1 MLFHIATDS
10 LILKEIG
17 IASSYVKDITAAF
30 DMDSV
35 DTIQKLANA
44 VKGLNAQQ
52 QAYILYAN
60 GVSAAQATEVLG
72 INELTDAE
80 IRSAMAIY
88 SAISAKEVMT
98 VAEVKNTI
106 ATQTGNVVLAEEVAN
121 IVAETVADE
130 SGTIAKNAKT
140 AAIIKE
146 TMALKGLNAA
156 QIESV
161 ASQLELSAGIGALS
175 AGASGLGTV
184 LKGLGSKISAFFSSG
199 IGLFLAGL
207 AGAAAGLVSALQVG
221 YEILNIISKAQGVKP
236 IDQASVKLAKEREE
250 QRKKEVEQIRSTIDR
265 EKELAN
271 SIENTISE
279 YDRLGVKTH
288 LTAEEQSELSSLQ
301 NDLIN
306 NFAKEAKGIDLV
318 NGKYEDNI
326 KKLKELNELEK
337 TRLRQKLEIAY
348 YDEVS
353 SPIKDLEGNEING
366 SYQLF
371 KRKKGYNELYDDKII
386 DNVFHNTGIKSA
398 TFGDET
404 YYYLSGQGSLKET
417 IKGLDNAIAELEKDY
432 TLAERQTGEVGEVYS
447 KLISVRESLVSQQ
460 EGITEA
466 ANELAQSY
474 IESFEQDGI
483 TVENVTEETYQEW
496 HDELIAQ
503 FAKDD
508 PTLQQAIEDKLT
520 NLLSPEKLYAGS
532 DFDFS
537 SWFSSSG
544 FDEIEKQIDK
554 LKSAYKSVAD
564 GGTVDSEVFE
574 MFPELMKWADNP
586 KKLQLAMQ
594 KIANESISPLLKEL
608 SELYTAA
615 PRGSEEAVAIKN
627 TMQYLS
633 KISDISSKVT
643 DQYAEQK
650 EILKKQIYD
659 TKQLIN
665 RAKEKKE
672 AEQENLEQLKKQK
685 EQLEE
690 TLEKYETAAS
700 VITDYI
706 DEQIDSLEEQKDA
719 VQETYDKQ
727 IQALEDE
734 ADERERI
741 NDLREKE
748 LELEKAKNSMVRVY
762 DSERGGFTIQ
772 QNQETVKQAQK
783 EYDNAVK
790 DSRIAELEKER
801 DEALNPFENQITELE
816 TYKKS
821 WEDAVKAY
829 QKTQDE
835 MTAAAVFGSDWRNM
849 VIEKDTSAIGAFVQN
864 YGNTAY
870 QLHSIIEPQI
880 EQTEKNIDVIEKEID
895 SYEGLQNKQKSYLD
909 FFKTYSKDFAIAVGE
924 QKDALVNFANA
935 IKNNATA
942 SELFRLYDTV
952 MSKFSSDYIPEFA
965 NGGVSNSTGLAMLH
979 GTKQKSEVT
988 FNAEDARK
996 LYEAIHGSSSIQLGN
1011 QLAKNLISS
1020 ALQSTRDSASVVN
1033 NNQPTK
1039 IENTWVINEPKFSSS
1054 EDYRVFANHMD
1065 RYVREA
1071 NMNRLVGK
1079 K

>member
-1 MLFHIATDS
+1 MS
-10 LILKEIG
+10 
-17 IASSYVKDITAAF
+17 
-30 DMDSV
+30 SV

-52 QAYILYAN
+52 QAYVLCAN
-60 GVSAAQATEVLG
+60 GVSAAQAAEVLST
-72 INELTDAE
+72 NQLTDAE
-80 IRSAMAIY
+80 IRSAMAVY
-88 SAISAKEVMT
+88 SATGAKEVMT
-98 VAEVKNTI
+98 VADIKNTI
-106 ATQTGNVVLAEEVAN
+106 AMQTGNAVLAEEISN
-121 IVAETVADE
+121 IVAEMVAEED
-130 SGTIAKNAKT
+130 GVIAKNAKT
-140 AAIIKE
+140 AAIIRE

-156 QIESV
+156 QIES
-161 ASQLELSAGIGALS
+161 AAKQLELSGGINAVTAS
-175 AGASGLGTV
+175 TSGLGAV
-184 LKGLGSKISAFFSSG
+184 LKGLGTNISKFFNSG
-199 IGLFLAGL
+199 VGLFLTGLAGVAAGL
-207 AGAAAGLVSALQVG
+207 AAALQVG
-221 YEILNIISKAQGVKP
+221 YVILDIIEKVQGIEP
-236 IDQASVKLAKEREE
+236 IDQKATKQAKEREE

-265 EKELAN
+265 EKELAD
-271 SIENTISE
+271 SVEKTVSE
-279 YDRLGVKTH
+279 YEKLGSKTH
-288 LTAEEQSELSSLQ
+288 LTTEEQGELVSLQ

-306 NFAKEAKGIDLV
+306 NFAREAKGIDLV
-318 NGKYEDNI
+318 NGKYDENI
-326 KKLKELNELEK
+326 ERLKRLNELEK

-348 YDEVS
+348 YDAATA
-353 SPIKDLEGNEING
+353 PIKDLEGNEING
-366 SYQLF
+366 NYQLF
-371 KRKKGYNELYDDKII
+371 RRKKGYNELYDDKII
-386 DNVFHNTGIKSA
+386 DNYFHNTGIKSA

-404 YYYLSGQGSLKET
+404 YYYLKGQGSLQKT
-417 IKGLDNAIAELEKDY
+417 IEGLDNAIAELEKDY

-447 KLISVRESLVSQQ
+447 KLISVRDSLLSQQ
-460 EGITEA
+460 DDITKA
-466 ANELAQSY
+466 ADELAASY
-474 IESFEQDGI
+474 IENFEQDGVTI
-483 TVENVTEETYQEW
+483 DTVTEETYQAW
-496 HDELIAQ
+496 HDGLIAQ

-508 PTLQQAIEDKLT
+508 PTLQQAIEDKLA
-520 NLLSPEKLYAGS
+520 NVLSPKS
-532 DFDFS
+532 KSNIVTFDFG
-537 SWFSSSG
+537 SWYSTSG
-544 FDEIEKQIDK
+544 LDDIEKK
-554 LKSAYKSVAD
+554 LKTLKTAYASISKGES
-564 GGTVDSEVFE
+564 VDSDLFQT
-574 MFPELMKWADNP
+574 FPELMEFANNSN
-586 KKLQLAMQ
+586 KLKNAMED
-594 KIANESISPLLKEL
+594 IATEIISPLVEEL
-608 SELYTAA
+608 SEMYAKT
-615 PRGSEEAVAIKN
+615 PRGSSISNSIKN
-627 TMQYLS
+627 TISYLEQ
-633 KISDISSKVT
+633 ISNLSSETKNE
-643 DQYAEQK
+643 YAEQK

-672 AEQENLEQLKKQK
+672 VEQENLETFKKQK
-685 EQLEE
+685 EA
-690 TLEKYETAAS
+690 LEKILDDYETAAS

-748 LELEKAKNSMVRVY
+748 LELEKAKNTQVRVY
-762 DSERGGFTIQ
+762 TSEKGWQIQ

-829 QKTQDE
+829 QKVQDE
-835 MTAAAVFGSDWRNM
+835 MTAAAVFGSNWRNI
-849 VIEKDTSAIGAFVQN
+849 VIEKDIGAIDSFVQSYN
-864 YGNTAY
+864 STAY
-870 QLHSIIEPQI
+870 ELHGIVEPQI

-895 SYEGLQNKQKSYLD
+895 SYEDLQNKQKSYLD
-909 FFKTYSKDFAIAVGE
+909 FFKTYSKDFATAVGE

-965 NGGVSNSTGLAMLH
+965 NGGVSTSTGLAMLH